1 MCALEISSVLAKH
14 EEMDLSI
21 GTVMDDQNTFVS
33 LVPVQDRPQD
43 SRIGSIPCVNP
54 CVIQPAL
61 NF

>member
-14 EEMDLSI
+14 EDMDLSI
-21 GTVMDDQNTFVS
+21 ETVIDYQNSFVF
-33 LVPVQDRPQD
+33 LLPVQDRPQD
-43 SRIGSIPCVNP
+43 SQFGSIPCVNP